1 MIASAFIC
9 TIRNNNH
16 NDNLLYSYVGFHT
29 YTYKYIHA
37 LYYSVYLHE
46 MDKLILSILLLLTT
60 GESIGGEIQADSIVS
75 KTYL

>member
-9 TIRNNNH
+9 TIRNNNHNH

-29 YTYKYIHA
+29 YTYIRV
-37 LYYSVYLHE
+37 LYNSIYLNE

-60 GESIGGEIQADSIVS
+60 GEPIGGEIQADSIVS